1 MAKFS
6 SQFLQSLGNPSYSQ
20 GLFDLG
26 QNIAGTPVVMKQEE
40 ERKKKQEKEKGMLQL
55 VQEALISN
63 DPVVMEDAGK
73 KIFQTDPDMGA
84 KLIQGAQKLRTTAQA
99 GRTSRGL
106 QGGLTAI
113 QAAATRGV
121 PLADLK
127 EAQQSVIG
135 LGGTQDQISD
145 AYKAGIP
152 EVEEA
157 DDLSLTTSTI
167 LIDGVPTV
175 VQTAT
180 NKETGKIVSTKPI
193 GGAVVSGRTA
203 QDKQTLN
210 DIAKDRG
217 ILPDENGEYTVEQ
230 YRQLR
235 TIAQVDLNNATL
247 ANGFMEDINRLTPST
262 VTESLGAIRRASPA
276 MEKNEELL
284 EQTERYA
291 ALDALSDKN
300 LAGLAALLERTLTST
315 TENDL
320 RAVAE
325 LERFRGSKDLA
336 ARISDG
342 LSMFAVG
349 SLSED
354 TLKDYRTIMT
364 GLEKLAKKRIGTS
377 IDRYVMSAQTERE
390 MKEAAT
396 ARAFYGIDDEGSVGN
411 E

>member
-1 MAKFS
+1 MAKFGEN
-6 SQFLQSLGNPSYSQ
+6 FVQSLTNPGYSQ
-20 GLFDLG
+20 GMFDLG
-26 QNIAGTPVVMKQEE
+26 NTIGQAPALA
-40 ERKKKQEKEKGMLQL
+40 KEKKAKQGMLQL

-63 DPVVMEDAGK
+63 DPTVMEDAGK
-73 KIFQTDPDMGA
+73 QIFQTDPEMGA

-127 EAQQSVIG
+127 EAQQSVIS

-152 EVEEA
+152 EAEEA
-157 DDLSLTTSTI
+157 DDLSITTSTI
-167 LIDGVPTV
+167 LIDNVPTV

-180 NKETGKIVSTKPI
+180 NKETGEVVSTKPI
-193 GGAVVSGRTA
+193 GPAVRTA

-210 DIAKDRG
+210 DIAKARG

-230 YRQLR
+230 YRKLR

-247 ANGFMEDINRLTPST
+247 ASGFTEDINRLTDST

-284 EQTERYA
+284 EQSERYA
-291 ALDALSDKN
+291 ALDALSGESI
-300 LAGLAALLERTLTST
+300 AGLAALLERTLTST

-336 ARISDG
+336 SRISDG

-349 SLSED
+349 SLSDD

-364 GLEKLAKKRIGTS
+364 GLEKLAKNRIGTS
-377 IDRYVMSAQTERE
+377 IDRYVMSATSERE

>member
-1 MAKFS
+1 MAKFG
-6 SQFLQSLGNPSYSQ
+6 QNFIQSLTNPGYSQ
-20 GLFDLG
+20 GMFELGSALG
-26 QNIAGTPVVMKQEE
+26 QAPAKA
-40 ERKKKQEKEKGMLQL
+40 KEKKAKQGMLKDL
-55 VQEALISN
+55 QEALISN
-63 DPVVMEDAGK
+63 DPNVIEAKGTALLETK
-73 KIFQTDPDMGA
+73 PELGA
-84 KLIQGAQKLRTTAQA
+84 KLIARARGLRTTAQE
-99 GRTSRGL
+99 GRISRGL

-127 EAQQSVIG
+127 EAQQSVIS

-152 EVEEA
+152 EVAETPN
-157 DDLSLTTSTI
+157 LNFSTQTI
-167 LIDGVPTV
+167 VNEDGDEVVIQTV
-175 VQTAT
+175 SDPK
-180 NKETGKIVSTKPI
+180 NGKIIRQNTL
-193 GGAVVSGRTA
+193 GDAVVRGRTA

-230 YRQLR
+230 YRKLR

-247 ANGFMEDINRLTPST
+247 ANGFTDDINRLTDST

-284 EQTERYA
+284 EQSERYA
-291 ALDALSDKN
+291 ALDALSGESI
-300 LAGLAALLERTLTST
+300 AGLAALLERTLTST

-336 ARISDG
+336 SRISDG

-349 SLSED
+349 SLSDD

-364 GLEKLAKKRIGTS
+364 GLEKLAKNRIGTS
-377 IDRYVMSAQTERE
+377 IDRYVMSATSERE
-390 MKEAAT
+390 MQEAAT

>member
-55 VQEALISN
+55 VQQALISN

-135 LGGTQDQISD
+135 LGGTQDQISG

-152 EVEEA
+152 AVAEA

-175 VQTAT
+175 VQVAT
-180 NKETGKIVSTKPI
+180 NKETGAIVSTKPI

-210 DIAKDRG
+210 DIAKARD

-230 YRQLR
+230 YRKLR

-247 ANGFMEDINRLTPST
+247 ANGFTEDINRLTPST

-291 ALDALSDKN
+291 ALDALSGESI
-300 LAGLAALLERTLTST
+300 AGLTALLERTLTST

-336 ARISDG
+336 SRVSDG

-349 SLSED
+349 SLSDD

-364 GLEKLAKKRIGTS
+364 GLEKLAKKRIETS

-390 MKEAAT
+390 MEEAAT
-396 ARAFYGIDDEGSVGN
+396 ARAFYGIDDEGSLGN

>member
-55 VQEALISN
+55 VQQALISN

-84 KLIQGAQKLRTTAQA
+84 KLIQGAQKLRTTAQS

-135 LGGTQDQISD
+135 LGGTQDQISG

-152 EVEEA
+152 AVAEA

-167 LIDGVPTV
+167 LIDNVPTV

-180 NKETGKIVSTKPI
+180 NKKTGNIVSQTTI
-193 GGAVVSGRTA
+193 GTA
-203 QDKQTLN
+203 EGKG
-210 DIAKDRG
+210 K
-217 ILPDENGEYTVEQ
+217 GESKKGLTALFAEQGVE
-230 YRQLR
+230 
-235 TIAQVDLNNATL
+235 VDLDTVDGIRAARNVALTDLSNASL
-247 ANGFMEDINRLTPST
+247 AGLLDEMLVRKLPMNAADSVKMVRDSD
-262 VTESLGAIRRASPA
+262 PA
-276 MEKNEELL
+276 FALNEELVEKAGRFKVL
-284 EQTERYA
+284 SDLGADDVAGVA
-291 ALDALSDKN
+291 ALI
-300 LAGLAALLERTLTST
+300 ERTVTST

-325 LERFRGSKDLA
+325 LDRFRGSKDIKQSLTDWGLGLA
-336 ARISDG
+336 AGR
-342 LSMFAVG
+342 
-349 SLSED
+349 LSED
-354 TLKDYRTIMT
+354 TMSEYTQIMT
-364 GLEKLAKKRIGTS
+364 GLETLAKNRISDS
-377 IDRYVMSAQTERE
+377 IDRLSVAAVTE
-390 MKEAAT
+390 KEQAAIDT
-396 ARAFYGIDDEGSVGN
+396 ARKYFGLEDSVEIIN
-411 E
+411 Q